1 MVNRLKTTT
10 LVTALLILIV
20 GVWAQNKAPLALKQT
35 IPVTGIDKEGD
46 FDHFAIDLQGHRL
59 FLAGEDNS
67 VVEIFDLGA
76 GKLIH
81 TISDV
86 KAPHSMVYRAD
97 SKKLFVVDGGAGEV
111 KIYDSDFYKPMG
123 SIKLREDADSMAYDS
138 STKYM
143 YVVNGG
149 KDAHMTYSFISVVD
163 TTAGKNLADIKIDS
177 DAVEALAL
185 EKSGPRLFVNMTGKD
200 AVAVVDREKHTVINT
215 WPTGQV
221 AKHLIAM
228 SFDEADHRLFVST
241 RTPGKLILLDT
252 DTGKVV
258 TSLPCVSDNDDMA
271 YDSANRRIYISGSGF
286 VDVYQQKDADH
297 YDQIAHV
304 ATAFKART
312 SILVP
317 ELKKYYLG
325 IPHHGTTPAAV
336 RVYDVVPG

>member
-1 MVNRLKTTT
+1 MVTVV
-10 LVTALLILIV
+10 LVLIGGL
-20 GVWAQNKAPLALKQT
+20 WAQNKAPLALKQT
-35 IPVTGIDKEGD
+35 IAVPGIDKEGD

-81 TISDV
+81 SISDV

-97 SKKLFVVDGGAGEV
+97 SKKLFIVDGGAGEV
-111 KIYDSDFYKPMG
+111 KTYDSDSYKPMG
-123 SIKLREDADSMAYDS
+123 SIKLREDADSMAYDP

-163 TTAGKNLADIKIDS
+163 TTAGKNLTDIKIDS

-185 EKSGPRLFVNMTGKD
+185 EKSGPRLFVNLTAKD
-200 AVAVVDREKHTVINT
+200 AVGVVDREKHTVINT

-228 SFDEADHRLFVST
+228 SFDEAGHRLFVTT
-241 RTPGKLILLDT
+241 RTPGKLIVLDT

-258 TSLPCVSDNDDMA
+258 TSLPCVSDNDDIA
-271 YDSANRRIYISGSGF
+271 YDSASKRIYISGSGF

-304 ATAFKART
+304 ATAFRART

-317 ELKKYYLG
+317 ELKKYYLAVSHRG
-325 IPHHGTTPAAV
+325 ATAAAV
-336 RVYDVVPG
+336 RVYDVVPD